1 MAGKIRI
8 LIVDDAA
15 AVRHTIKTMV
25 EMEDDFLVVGE
36 AADGQDAIEAV
47 KKYNPDVVLMD
58 INLPK
63 LDGISATAHI
73 MSEKPTGVI
82 MISVEGDR
90 EYFRR
95 AMQAGAKDYLVKP
108 FSSFDLASAIRR
120 VGQEFVKAAHRTP
133 APKVIT
139 LFSTKG
145 GVGKSTL
152 AANLAAAVAM
162 HRPGSNVVLADFD
175 VEFGTLS
182 VMLGVKPKS
191 TIVDIC
197 QMKEHINSTAI
208 RNVLVPV
215 SSTSVNLLAAP
226 PAPHLA
232 AEFDGEAKADPS
244 RNYAEEILMSLRE
257 GWDFVIVDTATNFR
271 EATVAALDLADVI
284 LFITTPDIPALHNT
298 AKGLNILLRQ
308 LEYDEKKIHIVLNEI
323 SAGKALTAEEVAH
336 ALDFPVF
343 YTLPADEALAAAV
356 NAGQPVLSRR
366 TKSQAAQAI
375 GAMAAALLDGSAVEM
390 QSNLDE
396 NDGQIGRRSLL
407 SILGT
412 RVRARG

>member
-1 MAGKIRI
+1 MSGKIRI
-8 LIVDDAA
+8 LIVDDAS
-15 AVRHTIKTMV
+15 AVRQTIKTMV

-36 AADGQDAIEAV
+36 AVDGQDAIEAV

-73 MSEKPTGVI
+73 MSERPTGII

-120 VGQEFVKAAHRTP
+120 VGQEFVKTANRTP

-162 HRPGSNVVLADFD
+162 HRPGSSVVLADMD
-175 VEFGTLS
+175 VEFGTLA

-191 TIVDIC
+191 TLVDIC
-197 QMKEHINSTAI
+197 QTSEHISPAAI
-208 RNVLVPV
+208 RNILVGVPNTAL
-215 SSTSVNLLAAP
+215 SLLAAP

-232 AEFDGEAKADPS
+232 AEFDGEAKADPA
-244 RNYAEEILMSLRE
+244 RNYAEETLMALRD

-271 EATVAALDLADVI
+271 ESTVAALDLADVI

-308 LEYDEKKIHIVLNEI
+308 LEYDEKKIRIVLNEI
-323 SAGKALTAEEVAH
+323 SAGKALSAEEVAH

-343 YTLPADEALAAAV
+343 FTLPADEALAAAV

-375 GAMAAALLDGSAVEM
+375 GALTAALLDGSADEPKADTVENVAL
-390 QSNLDE
+390 S
-396 NDGQIGRRSLL
+396 GRRSLL

-412 RVRARG
+412 RVKAKG